1 MTVCSMHFGWLGIVQ
16 YTVADLF
23 EDWCIGVLFGMITCG
38 VVCFKD
44 GDSESVH
51 DFQSSAWSMTDAN
64 LRIDR
69 QIDRQT
75 GT

>member
-1 MTVCSMHFGWLGIVQ
+1 VG
-16 YTVADLF
+16 DLF

-69 QIDRQT
+69 
-75 GT
+75 